1 MELIAESFYR
11 IDSTMD
17 RTCLARRF
25 PLEPVDHLRCLVH
38 GRLGADGAYD
48 FSHWPSISLVES
60 VDRLA
65 FVAL

>member
-1 MELIAESFYR
+1 
-11 IDSTMD
+11 MD
-17 RTCLARRF
+17 RTYLAGRF

-38 GRLGADGAYD
+38 GRSGADGAHD
-48 FSHWPSISLVES
+48 FSHWPSLSLAES